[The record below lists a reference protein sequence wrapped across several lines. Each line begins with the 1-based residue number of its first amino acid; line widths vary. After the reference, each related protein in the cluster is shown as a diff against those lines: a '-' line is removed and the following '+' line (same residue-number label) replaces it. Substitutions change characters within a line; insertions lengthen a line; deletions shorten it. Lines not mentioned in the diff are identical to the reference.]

1 MEDII
6 IYQTPELR
14 SPYLVAGFAGWP
26 NAAEVST
33 ATIGYLKEKLKAEK
47 FGEIRPPNFYDFSSL
62 RPQTV
67 IENGFIKELKFLSN
81 EFFYWKSEKSVH
93 DLIIFLG
100 VEPHLKWN
108 QYVDL
113 ILHLAEQFKV
123 ERIYTVGGTYDQV
136 PHTVEPKVTAVV
148 SDLGLRE
155 ELKRYNIEPTEYQG
169 PCSIHT
175 VLLAAAKR
183 RNIKSVSLWGHAP
196 HYIQV
201 KNPKVCYGILKG
213 LTEMLEI
220 ELDLREIIGASEYLE
235 AQVSQAISQKPELW
249 EYVKSLE
256 SEYQAMEK
264 YKEPTKEEDIIEEI
278 ENFLRRGTGEDKEQ
292 S

>member
-33 ATIGYLKEKLKAEK
+33 GTVAYLKEKLKAEK
-47 FGEIRPPNFYDFSSL
+47 FGEIRPSAFYDFSSL

-67 IENGFIKELKFLSN
+67 IENGLIKELKFLSN

-108 QYVDL
+108 EYVDS
-113 ILHLAEQFKV
+113 ILRLAEQFKV

-148 SDLGLRE
+148 SDPGLRE
-155 ELKRYNIEPTEYQG
+155 ELKKYNIELTEYQG
-169 PCSIHT
+169 PSSIHT

-183 RNIKSVSLWGHAP
+183 RNIESVSLWGHAP

-201 KNPKVCYGILKG
+201 KNAKVCYGILKG
-213 LTEMLEI
+213 LTKMLEI
-220 ELDLREIIGASEYLE
+220 ELDLQEIIGASEYLDE
-235 AQVSQAISQKPELW
+235 QVGQAISQKPELQ
-249 EYVKSLE
+249 EYVKDLE
-256 SEYQAMEK
+256 KEYQAMGK
-264 YKEPTKEEDIIEEI
+264 YQEPIKEEDIIREI
-278 ENFLRRGTGEDKEQ
+278 ENFLRKGPREDQEQ

>member
-1 MEDII
+1 MEDLI

-26 NAAEVST
+26 NAGEVST
-33 ATIGYLKEKLKAEK
+33 GTISYLKEQLKAEK
-47 FGEIRPPNFYDFSSL
+47 LGEIKPPAFYDFSSL
-62 RPQTV
+62 RPQTS
-67 IENGFIKELKFLSN
+67 IENGLVKELKFLSN

-93 DLIIFLG
+93 DLIILLG

-123 ERIYTVGGTYDQV
+123 GRIYTVGGTYDQV

-148 SDLGLRE
+148 SDLELRE
-155 ELKRYNIEPTEYQG
+155 ELKKYNIEPTEYQG
-169 PCSIHT
+169 PSSIHT
-175 VLLAAAKR
+175 VLLAAAEK

-213 LTEMLEI
+213 LTKMLEI
-220 ELDLREIIGASEYLE
+220 ELDLEEIIGAGEDLDE
-235 AQVSQAISQKPELW
+235 QVSEAISQKPELE
-249 EYVKSLE
+249 EYVKDLE
-256 SEYQAMEK
+256 REYQAMEK
-264 YKEPTKEEDIIEEI
+264 YKEPTKEEDIIREI
-278 ENFLRRGTGEDKEQ
+278 ENFLQKGQ

>member
-1 MEDII
+1 MEHIVL
-6 IYQTPELR
+6 YHRPELR

-26 NAAEVST
+26 NAGEVST
-33 ATIGYLKEKLKAEK
+33 GTISYLKEKLKAEK
-47 FGEIRPPNFYDFSSL
+47 FGEIEPHAFYDFPSL
-62 RPQTV
+62 RPQTL
-67 IENGFIKELKFLSN
+67 IENGLIKELLFPAN

-93 DLIIFLG
+93 DLIILLA

-108 QYVDL
+108 EYVDL

-123 ERIYTVGGTYDQV
+123 ERIYTVGGTYDRV
-136 PHTVEPKVTAVV
+136 PHTVRPMVTAAV
-148 SDLGLRE
+148 SDPELKE
-155 ELKRYNIEPTEYQG
+155 ELEKYDIEPAEYQG

-183 RNIKSVSLWGHAP
+183 RNIKSISLWGHAP

-213 LTEMLEI
+213 LTKMLQI
-220 ELDLREIIGASEYLE
+220 ELDLQEIIGASEYLDE
-235 AQVSQAISQKPELW
+235 QISEAISQKPELE
-249 EYVKSLE
+249 EYVKNLE
-256 SEYQAMEK
+256 KEYQAMEK
-264 YKEPTKEEDIIEEI
+264 YEEPAKQEDIIKEI
-278 ENFLRRGTGEDKEQ
+278 ENFLRKGQGEDKEQ